1 MSIPKLR
8 LSLEEEAVPS
18 RHSHHNTTK
27 CVVDPRALVDLSR
40 RIVIFYLNY
49 YHGSTYLGTYSS
61 RYVHVPIGTG
71 STLHVARGTLE

>member
-1 MSIPKLR
+1 VSIPKLR

-40 RIVIFYLNY
+40 RIAYRHFLLELLE
-49 YHGSTYLGTYSS
+49 STYIGTYQLVPVL
-61 RYVHVPIGTG
+61 VHVVP
-71 STLHVARGTLE
+71 